1 MVYGNLCYF
10 FSICFIY
17 IISHNCPKLFSQKKY
32 LDDFNH
38 RTSHKTVATR
48 SGGISIFSSLFLLS
62 ILYYFLKIELFDYSL
77 FIPLGI
83 LFTIGVYDDLYQA
96 DFKIKFLMQLIVAK
110 ILIDQGFTI
119 SSLYGFLGIYEI
131 PWIFSQLITAIIF
144 VITVNAYNFIDGVD
158 GLAISETVKNLCF
171 FLYILSQDDP
181 FYNLGILL
189 LFICIPFYFFNFK
202 KRRKIF
208 LGDAGSL
215 FLGGVN
221 LIFLFHI
228 LNPNVILSNL
238 NHINKIL
245 LSFGVVLYPLFD
257 LIRVVII
264 RMKNKKSLFTAD
276 QNHIHHW
283 LISKNFSHLN
293 ATCLIVGIGFT
304 ILLIISFI

>member
-1 MVYGNLCYF
+1 MEPYVFFLAFFLSIFFHVIVQYF
-10 FSICFIY
+10 FV
-17 IISHNCPKLFSQKKY
+17 KKKY
-32 LDDFNH
+32 FDDFNH

-48 SGGISIFSSLFLLS
+48 SGGISIFSSLFFIS

-96 DFKIKFLMQLIVAK
+96 DFKIKFLMQLIVSK
-110 ILIDQGFTI
+110 ILIDQGFVI

-131 PWIFSQLITAIIF
+131 PWVFSQLITAVGFII
-144 VITVNAYNFIDGVD
+144 IVNAFNFIDGID
-158 GLAISETVKNLCF
+158 GLAISETLKNLCF
-171 FLYILSQDDP
+171 FLYILLPDDP
-181 FYNLGILL
+181 LYNLGFIL

-202 KRRKIF
+202 KKRKIF

-215 FLGGVN
+215 FLGGIN
-221 LIFLFHI
+221 IIFLFHI
-228 LNPNVILSNL
+228 FNPDVALGNL
-238 NHINKIL
+238 NNINKVSL
-245 LSFGVVLYPLFD
+245 LFTVLFYPLVD

-264 RMKNKKSLFTAD
+264 RIKNKKSPFTAD

-293 ATCLIVGIGFT
+293 TTCLIVGIGFT
-304 ILLIISFI
+304 LLLIISFI

>member
-1 MVYGNLCYF
+1 MELYVIFLAF
-10 FSICFIY
+10 
-17 IISHNCPKLFSQKKY
+17 IISILFHIIVQNFFIKKKY
-32 LDDFNH
+32 FDDFNH
-38 RTSHKTVATR
+38 RTSHKTLATR
-48 SGGISIFSSLFLLS
+48 SGGISIFSSLFLIS

-119 SSLYGFLGIYEI
+119 STLYGFIGVYEI
-131 PWIFSQLITAIIF
+131 PWIFSQLITAITFI
-144 VITVNAYNFIDGVD
+144 IIVNAYNFIDGID

-171 FLYILSQDDP
+171 FLFLLSPNDP
-181 FYNLGILL
+181 LYNLAFLL
-189 LFICIPFYFFNFK
+189 FFICIPFYFFNFK

-215 FLGGVN
+215 LLGGVN
-221 LIFLFHI
+221 IIFLFHI

-238 NHINKIL
+238 NGINRVL
-245 LSFGVVLYPLFD
+245 LSFAILLYPIVD
-257 LIRVVII
+257 LTRVVII
-264 RMKNKKSLFTAD
+264 RIKNKKSPFTAD

-283 LISKNFSHLN
+283 LVSKNFSHLN
-293 ATCLIVGIGFT
+293 TTSLIISVSFIL
-304 ILLIISFI
+304 LLIISFI